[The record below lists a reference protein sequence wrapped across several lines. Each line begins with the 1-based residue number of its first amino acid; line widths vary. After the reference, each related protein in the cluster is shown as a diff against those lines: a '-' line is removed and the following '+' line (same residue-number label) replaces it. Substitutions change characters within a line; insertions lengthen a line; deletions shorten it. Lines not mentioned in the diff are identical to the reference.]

1 MWARP
6 VGSYTITTPFT
17 TGHSGIDL
25 AAPLGTPVT
34 ASDSGVV
41 IFSGWNDYGYGILV
55 VLDHGNGW
63 TTYYAHLSSTAVGC
77 GQYVSR
83 GGLVGQMG
91 STGRSSGPHVHFEMR
106 WNHTPDNPASY
117 IGF

>member
-1 MWARP
+1 
-6 VGSYTITTPFT
+6 
-17 TGHSGIDL
+17 
-25 AAPLGTPVT
+25 
-34 ASDSGVV
+34 
-41 IFSGWNDYGYGILV
+41 

-83 GGLVGQMG
+83 GGLVGQIG